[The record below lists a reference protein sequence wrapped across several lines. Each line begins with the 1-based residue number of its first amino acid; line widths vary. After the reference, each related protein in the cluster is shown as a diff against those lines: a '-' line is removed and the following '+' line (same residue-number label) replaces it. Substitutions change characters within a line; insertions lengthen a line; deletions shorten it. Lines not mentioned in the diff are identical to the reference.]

1 MTNNETLLRMK
12 YSFYSALVFLLV
24 TNPMTLKLLQT
35 MFGSVLVDNSL
46 TPKGYF
52 FQVFLFF
59 LIILGLMMF
68 PRDR

>member
-1 MTNNETLLRMK
+1 MK

-35 MFGSVLVDNSL
+35 MFGSVLIDNAL

-52 FQVFLFF
+52 IQVFLFF

-68 PRDR
+68 PKDR

>member
-35 MFGSVLVDNSL
+35 TFGSVLIDNVL

-52 FQVFLFF
+52 IQVFLFF

-68 PRDR
+68 PKDR

>member
-1 MTNNETLLRMK
+1 MK

-24 TNPMTLKLLQT
+24 TNPMTIKLLQA
-35 MFGSVLVDNSL
+35 MFGSVLLDNVL

-52 FQVFLFF
+52 LQVFLFF

-68 PRDR
+68 PKDR